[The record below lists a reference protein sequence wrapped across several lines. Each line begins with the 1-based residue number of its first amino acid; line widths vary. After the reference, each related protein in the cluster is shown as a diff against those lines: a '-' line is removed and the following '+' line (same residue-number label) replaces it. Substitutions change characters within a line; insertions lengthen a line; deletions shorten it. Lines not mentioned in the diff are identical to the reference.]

1 MSGSASARITGLDED
16 MAALEQRFKAAL
28 AGALPVLGKDMVD
41 CLAEHI
47 QSDVYGADFFP
58 TDYER
63 RGENGGLLDMNGN
76 TTVSPVGD
84 NGIQMD
90 YEPSGEVDPPDKYG
104 DQDYLDGDALIG
116 RIEHLNPD
124 YNWTRHPPARPFFE
138 NFVKELVEGG
148 RAEETLV
155 RAMNQQDA
163 ELQIEANGYTGREGD
178 EGY

>member
-1 MSGSASARITGLDED
+1 MSGSASVRITGLDED

-58 TDYER
+58 TEYER

-84 NGIQMD
+84 DGIQMD
-90 YEPSGEVDPPDKYG
+90 YEPSGEVDPPNKYG

-116 RIEHLNPD
+116 RIEHLDPPYD
-124 YNWTRHPPARPFFE
+124 WTRRPPARPFFE
-138 NFVKELVEGG
+138 NFVTELVEGG